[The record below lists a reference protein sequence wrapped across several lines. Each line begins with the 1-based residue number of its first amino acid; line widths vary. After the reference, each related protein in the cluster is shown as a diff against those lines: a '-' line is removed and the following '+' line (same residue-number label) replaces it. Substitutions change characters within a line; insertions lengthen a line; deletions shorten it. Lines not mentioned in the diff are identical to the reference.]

1 MKVVKLQPR
10 PEDIERIFLLITRD
24 FANEHSMG
32 KLSAATHNVQKGLLW
47 GVKNIECGAWVVED
61 DDGKV
66 LGSIGIHKTSPWYSD
81 EEYLADGW
89 FYVLPEYRKS
99 GVGQMLLNAAIEF
112 AKDQNLPLIVG
123 VFNMDDTG
131 KKIEIM
137 NRMGL
142 KLIGGLFAA
151 GV

>member
-1 MKVVKLQPR
+1 MKVVKLQLR
-10 PEDIERIFLLITRD
+10 ADDIDRIFLLITHS

-32 KLSAATHNVQKGLLW
+32 RLSASNHNVEKGLLW
-47 GVKNIECGAWVVED
+47 GIKNIECGAWIVED
-61 DDGKV
+61 DNGKV
-66 LGSIGIHKTSPWYSD
+66 LGTIGLHRTSPWYSD

-89 FYVLPEYRKS
+89 FYVLPEYRKT
-99 GVGQMLLNAAIEF
+99 GVGKMLLDAAVDF
-112 AKDQNLPLIVG
+112 AKQQNLPLIVG

-137 NRMGL
+137 NKMGL

>member
-1 MKVVKLQPR
+1 MKVTKLEVNER
-10 PEDIERIFLLITRD
+10 DIDRIFLVITRD

-32 KLSAATHNVQKGLLW
+32 KLSASNHNVEKGLLW
-47 GVKNIECGAWVVED
+47 GIKNIECGAWVVED
-61 DDGKV
+61 AAGKV
-66 LGSIGIHKTSPWYSD
+66 LGTIGVHRTSPWYSD

-89 FYVLPEYRKS
+89 FYVLPEYRKT
-99 GVGQMLLNAAIEF
+99 GVGKMLLDAAIEF
-112 AKDQNLPLIVG
+112 AKEQKMPLIVG

-142 KLIGGLFAA
+142 KLIGGLFAT

>member
-1 MKVVKLQPR
+1 MKVVKLNVTK
-10 PEDIERIFLLITRD
+10 EDVGRIHGIITRD

-32 KLSAATHNVQKGLLW
+32 KLSASNHNLEKGLLW
-47 GVKNIECGAWVVED
+47 GIKNIECGAWVVED
-61 DDGKV
+61 DDGNV
-66 LGSIGIHKTSPWYSD
+66 LGTLGVHRTAPWYSD

-89 FYVLPEYRKS
+89 FYVLPEYRKT
-99 GVGQMLLNAAIEF
+99 GVGKMLLDTAVDF
-112 AKDQNLPLIVG
+112 AKQQNLPLIIG
-123 VFNMDDTG
+123 VFNMDDTA
-131 KKIEIM
+131 KKVEIM

>member
-1 MKVVKLQPR
+1 MKVVKLQPCA
-10 PEDIERIFLLITRD
+10 EDIERIFLLITRD

-47 GVKNIECGAWVVED
+47 GAKNIECGAWVVED
-61 DDGKV
+61 DDRKV

-99 GVGQMLLNAAIEF
+99 GVGQMLLDAAIEF
-112 AKDQNLPLIVG
+112 AKDQKLPLIVG

-131 KKIEIM
+131 KKVEIM